1 MSLPQEHLEYP
12 RRRHGQDIDRYDW
25 RLAKDRAP
33 VRRADGADLSVMIV
47 VACEF
52 HPIEPKKDPFN
63 HPHGMVTPYPDLR
76 HFTTRDYGNRVGVFR
91 ILRAMKA
98 HGVRATFALSADLLA
113 RAAPLA
119 EAVVEDGHEIAAAG
133 LNGDAIHHG
142 TLDEDDE
149 RRRIEAVRAA
159 FERAG
164 LAPRTWLSP
173 ARQQSF
179 NTPDLLVEHGFDICL
194 DWEIDQVPVSMRTR
208 SGPLTC
214 LPLHNELDDY
224 KLLIERTQEEAVWAR
239 QIAEAREALLA
250 EADDRGAQV
259 FGFSLTP
266 FVTGQPFRYPALDAV
281 LHGIAADPRCRTE
294 TAQEIAAAF
303 PA

>member
-1 MSLPQEHLEYP
+1 
-12 RRRHGQDIDRYDW
+12 
-25 RLAKDRAP
+25 
-33 VRRADGADLSVMIV
+33 
-47 VACEF
+47 
-52 HPIEPKKDPFN
+52 
-63 HPHGMVTPYPDLR
+63 
-76 HFTTRDYGNRVGVFR
+76 
-91 ILRAMKA
+91 MKA

-119 EAVVEDGHEIAAAG
+119 EAIAEDGHEIAAAG

-142 TLDEDDE
+142 ALDEDEE

-159 FERAG
+159 FDRAG
-164 LAPRTWLSP
+164 LAPKTWLSP

-266 FVTGQPFRYPALDAV
+266 FVTGQPFRYPRP
-281 LHGIAADPRCRTE
+281 GRGPRRHRRRPTLPDGNGAGNRRRLSRVTRRRAWRRVPSLSLPQRE
-294 TAQEIAAAF
+294 TFA
-303 PA
+303 

>member
-12 RRRHGQDIDRYDW
+12 LRRHGQDIDRYDW

-33 VRRADGADLSVMIV
+33 VRRDDGVDLAVMIV
-47 VACEF
+47 VVCEF
-52 HPIEPKKDPFN
+52 HPINPKKDPFN

-91 ILRAMKA
+91 ILRALKA
-98 HGVRATFALSADLLA
+98 HGVKATFALSADVLA

-119 EAVVEDGHEIAAAG
+119 QAIVEDGHEVAAAG

-142 TLDEDDE
+142 ALDEDEE
-149 RRRIEAVRAA
+149 RRRIAAVRAA
-159 FERAG
+159 FDGAG
-164 LAPRTWLSP
+164 LAPRSWLSP

-194 DWEIDQVPVSMRTR
+194 DWEIDQVPVAMRTR

-224 KLLIERTQEEAVWAR
+224 KLIIERTQEEAVWAR
-239 QIAEAREALLA
+239 QIAESREALL
-250 EADDRGAQV
+250 EESGERGSQV

-266 FVTGQPFRYPALDAV
+266 FVSGQPFRYPALDGV
-281 LHGIAADPRCRTE
+281 LAGIAGDSRCRTE

-303 PA
+303 PG

>member
-1 MSLPQEHLEYP
+1 
-12 RRRHGQDIDRYDW
+12 
-25 RLAKDRAP
+25 
-33 VRRADGADLSVMIV
+33 
-47 VACEF
+47 
-52 HPIEPKKDPFN
+52 
-63 HPHGMVTPYPDLR
+63 
-76 HFTTRDYGNRVGVFR
+76 
-91 ILRAMKA
+91 
-98 HGVRATFALSADLLA
+98 
-113 RAAPLA
+113 
-119 EAVVEDGHEIAAAG
+119 
-133 LNGDAIHHG
+133 
-142 TLDEDDE
+142 
-149 RRRIEAVRAA
+149 
-159 FERAG
+159 
-164 LAPRTWLSP
+164 
-173 ARQQSF
+173 
-179 NTPDLLVEHGFDICL
+179 
-194 DWEIDQVPVSMRTR
+194 MRTR